1 MPDGFAN
8 CLGEQAHAL
17 YNELQDYVKMTLT
30 QVIAAIVNLT
40 AEAPLSPGP
49 EPFPKDR
56 KPGSVPLNCQYASYE
71 AK

>member
-1 MPDGFAN
+1 MRYVFCQVPDGFAN
-8 CLGEQAHAL
+8 DLGEQAEGIFSAFFQSL
-17 YNELQDYVKMTLT
+17 

-40 AEAPLSPGP
+40 AE
-49 EPFPKDR
+49 DR